1 MRNRRA
7 RAGMATNTG
16 GAMLRLTSLI
26 DIMVVLVFFL
36 LKSFVAG
43 GDVMTP
49 APGINLPN
57 STSASKPAQ
66 SLVVTVYESH
76 LMVGDET
83 IPFEA
88 TPAAGDLSLPLLA
101 ERLTAV
107 NAQVEDLARRKGEAV
122 EGHRKATIQG
132 DRGIEFRQLER
143 VMFTL
148 SQAGYDQIS
157 LAVLQAS

>member
-1 MRNRRA
+1 MAVRRA
-7 RAGMATNTG
+7 RAGLATNTG

-57 STSASKPAQ
+57 STSSASPAQ
-66 SLVVTVYESH
+66 SLVVTVYENH

-83 IPFEA
+83 LPFEA
-88 TPAAGDLSLPLLA
+88 PPAPGDLTLPLLA
-101 ERLTAV
+101 GKLDQV
-107 NAQVEDLARRKGEAV
+107 NAQVEDLAQRKGETLD
-122 EGHRKATIQG
+122 GHRRATIQG

>member
-1 MRNRRA
+1 MAIRRA
-7 RAGMATNTG
+7 RAGLATNTG

-36 LKSFVAG
+36 LKSFIAG

-49 APGINLPN
+49 APGLNLPN
-57 STSASKPAQ
+57 STSVSTPAQ
-66 SLVVTVYESH
+66 SLVVTVYENH

-83 IPFEA
+83 IPFEVSS
-88 TPAAGDLSLPLLA
+88 TSGDLTLPLLA
-101 ERLTAV
+101 ERLGAV
-107 NAQVEDLARRKGEAV
+107 NSQVEDLARRNGEALD
-122 EGHRKATIQG
+122 GHRRVTIQG
-132 DRGIEFRQLER
+132 DRNIEFRQLER

-148 SQAGYDQIS
+148 SQAGYDQVS